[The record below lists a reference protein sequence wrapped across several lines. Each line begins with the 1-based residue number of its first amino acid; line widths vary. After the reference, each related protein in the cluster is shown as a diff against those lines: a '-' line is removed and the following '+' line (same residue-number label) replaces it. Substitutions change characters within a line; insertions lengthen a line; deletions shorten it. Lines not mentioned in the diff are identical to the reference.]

1 MVFKLL
7 KGYKEYYQCLD
18 KWIDMTS
25 HEHIVNAYDVI
36 PLKDDSLLQVTEY
49 RESCRN
55 VYKAVSKLNI
65 NLEEEITVEYSKFVT
80 EYIL

>member
-1 MVFKLL
+1 
-7 KGYKEYYQCLD
+7 
-18 KWIDMTS
+18 MTS
-25 HEHIVNAYDVI
+25 HEHIVNGYDVI

-55 VYKAVSKLNI
+55 VYKAVSKFNI